1 MDEKFNEGSS
11 IPVIKAHQG
20 YAVYKKDRGVV
31 AAFTSME
38 NAKAYI
44 DALSKIETGD
54 LVIIDMPINAV
65 VTESS

>member
-11 IPVIKAHQG
+11 IPVIKAHPG

-44 DALSKIETGD
+44 DALVKLKQDIWS
-54 LVIIDMPINAV
+54 
-65 VTESS
+65 